1 MFPIR
6 KICSTPIL
14 LAALLW
20 AAVPGV
26 SVAEVHDHQHEAG
39 GAAKLT
45 LDNGRKWSTDEPL
58 RQGMSR
64 IRNALEANLPAIH
77 AGKTSPAQFQVL
89 AKKVNGELAFIVK
102 NCKLDPQADAML
114 HLVLADIIAGADGM
128 AGKDKGLG
136 RREGALKIVRALES
150 YATYFDHPGWQALKT
165 PH

>member
-1 MFPIR
+1 MFSIR
-6 KICSTPIL
+6 KICGAPIL
-14 LAALLW
+14 LGALLW
-20 AAVPGV
+20 SVVPGV
-26 SVAEVHDHQHEAG
+26 SVAGHHDHQHDG
-39 GAAKLT
+39 GGVAKLT
-45 LDNGRKWSTDEPL
+45 LNNGRKWSTDESL

-64 IRNALEANLPAIH
+64 IRDTLEANLPAIH
-77 AGKTSPAQFQVL
+77 TGKTSPAQFEAL

-136 RREGALKIVRALES
+136 RREGALKIVQALES
-150 YATYFDHPGWQALKT
+150 YAAYFDHPGWRAPKT